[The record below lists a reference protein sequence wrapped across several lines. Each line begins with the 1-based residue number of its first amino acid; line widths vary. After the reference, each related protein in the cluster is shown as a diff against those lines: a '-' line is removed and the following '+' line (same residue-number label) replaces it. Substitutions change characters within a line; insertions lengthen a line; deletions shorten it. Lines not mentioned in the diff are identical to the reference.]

1 MPPNS
6 NSSVAQAE
14 RRAISAL
21 LSNTG
26 KRRPEEA
33 IVARSRGLL
42 AELGRTEPPFPP
54 ETLAFLQGIRKI
66 TRADIPFDA
75 CLVPVEDGFRVDLCK
90 YHGKARQNFS
100 ITHEIAHTFL
110 IEHEPFLRAPKRE
123 KGIGES
129 SNYGVVERLCD
140 IAAAELLLPESL
152 FAKDVWQCG
161 PSLDS
166 IVYLSARYCAS
177 LSATAWRFA
186 EMGFWKCYFVVW
198 GLGERE
204 GSNSVSLRVRA
215 LFRSQYASPIS
226 KSEVAV
232 ASQSTTVHCALSTN
246 SIVKGRDYMV
256 LGGEPQEYY
265 VESMKLGRGDSGQV
279 LSMVL
284 LQPDAE
290 YVASRRRNGSQYQL
304 FV

>member
-1 MPPNS
+1 MLPNS
-6 NSSVAQAE
+6 NSNVVQAE
-14 RRAISAL
+14 RRAISSL

-42 AELGRTEPPFPP
+42 AELGRTEPPVPL
-54 ETLAFLQGIRKI
+54 EALAFLQGIRKI

-75 CLVPVEDGFRVDLCK
+75 CLVPVDDGFRVDLCK

-110 IEHEPFLRAPKRE
+110 MEHEPSLRAPKRE

-166 IVYLSARYCAS
+166 IVYLSARYGAS

-186 EMGFWKCYFVVW
+186 EMGFWRCYFVVW
-198 GLGERE
+198 DGERE
-204 GSNSVSLRVRA
+204 SSNSVSVRA
-215 LFRSQYASPIS
+215 RGLFRSQYASPIS

-232 ASQSTTVHCALSTN
+232 ASQSTTVHCAFST
-246 SIVKGRDYMV
+246 SGIVKGRDYMT

-290 YVASRRRNGSQYQL
+290 YVASRRRSDRQFQL

>member
-1 MPPNS
+1 L
-6 NSSVAQAE
+6 
-14 RRAISAL
+14 L

-33 IVARSRGLL
+33 ILARSRGLL
-42 AELGRTEPPFPP
+42 AELGRIEPPFSP
-54 ETLAFLQGIRKI
+54 EALAFLQGIRKI

-75 CLVPVEDGFRVDLCK
+75 CLVPVEDGFHVELCK

-110 IEHEPFLRAPKRE
+110 MEQEPSLRAPKRE

-129 SNYGVVERLCD
+129 SNYGVIEKLCD

-152 FAKDVWQCG
+152 FAKDAWQCG

-166 IVYLSARYCAS
+166 IVYLSARYGAS

-186 EMGFWKCYFVVW
+186 EMGFWRCYFVVW
-198 GLGERE
+198 ELGERE
-204 GSNSVSLRVRA
+204 SSNSVSLRARA
-215 LFRSQYASPIS
+215 LFRSQHASPIS
-226 KSEVAV
+226 KSQVAV
-232 ASQSTTVHCALSTN
+232 TSQSTTVHCALSK
-246 SIVKGRDYMV
+246 SGIVRGRDYMI

-290 YVASRRRNGSQYQL
+290 YVASRRRGGRQYRL